1 MGIVKNDI
9 TKFINNSIYSV
20 VKNRP
25 ISMGLSMLMVFFYHF
40 DQIHFYPGFL
50 GVDLFLFLS
59 TYGLCNSFE
68 KYSLGTFYK
77 RRIIRIVPMFMM
89 MGIGACMIACL
100 SHHSQLSA
108 WDWFC
113 NISSLNYYGLGGF
126 VFEWYLCFLL
136 LVYLLFPLLY
146 KLCKSAVITRMG
158 GSFLLSAVLVMSLFL
173 LTKGFNWYYNTA
185 IGRVPICIMGILCYP
200 FSENS
205 SFLKKS
211 LLFGL
216 GFLTAI
222 YLYHAKMC
230 NTYVLLYMLAP
241 IVIVLLGW
249 LVSIINKVIFVKR
262 IVEAIGKN
270 TLEIYV
276 ANVLVCLY
284 RTSPE
289 NIFLNQP
296 LAVSLL
302 LYLILNTLLAL
313 LFICINHTIKAI

>member
-1 MGIVKNDI
+1 MKNVI
-9 TKFINNSIYSV
+9 TKFVNNSICSV
-20 VKNRP
+20 VKYRP
-25 ISMGLSMLMVFFYHF
+25 ISMGLAMLMVLLYHF
-40 DQIHFYPGFL
+40 DQIHCYPGFL

-59 TYGLCNSFE
+59 SYGLCNSFE
-68 KYSLGTFYK
+68 KYSLGMFYK

-89 MGIGACMIACL
+89 MGIGACIIACL
-100 SHHSQLSA
+100 SHHSHLSA

-113 NISSLNYYGLGGF
+113 NITSLNYYGLGGF
-126 VFEWYLCFLL
+126 VFEWYLSFLL

-146 KLCKSAVITRMG
+146 KLCKCTVITQHG
-158 GSFLLSAVLVMSLFL
+158 GGILLFSFLVMSLFL
-173 LTKGFNWYYNTA
+173 LTMGFNWYYDTA
-185 IGRVPICIMGILCYP
+185 IGRVPICLMGILCYP

-205 SFLKKS
+205 SFLKKIF
-211 LLFGL
+211 LFGL
-216 GFLTAI
+216 GFLIAI

-249 LVSIINKVIFVKR
+249 LVSTINKVTFVKI
-262 IVEAIGKN
+262 IVETIGKN

-296 LAVSLL
+296 FAVSLL
-302 LYLILNTLLAL
+302 LYLILNILLAL
-313 LFICINHTIKAI
+313 LLICINHTIKAI